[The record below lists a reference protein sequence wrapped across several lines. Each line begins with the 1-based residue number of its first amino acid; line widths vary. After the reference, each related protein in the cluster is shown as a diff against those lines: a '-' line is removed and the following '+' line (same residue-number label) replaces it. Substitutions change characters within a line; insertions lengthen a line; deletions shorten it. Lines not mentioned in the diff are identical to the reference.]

1 MKKRFFFILS
11 IVLLLGKVYAQ
22 QDKDTI
28 SYPDGRYYYIPLDTV
43 RANVPPYGYGYQVVV
58 APGYVGNLQYKV
70 IQPLRIYGIAVT
82 PTTSTNGPVFLRAI
96 GGDTLRYEPDPPD
109 VDSSTLDLYAVLIQ
123 KEDSQFVHV
132 DSVKWHRRSP
142 DKYFRYTTTYTDT
155 VAMGLIQDTVVP
167 VYEFFFDTPHF
178 VHDSF
183 YVGFRSDYVR
193 SPNFDPAIS
202 VYEHYPQQW
211 AWELQGMAVQVP
223 SNPPSENFSETYF
236 QTWYNEGWAV
246 NRFGQRPL
254 VRFPPFWGG
263 IFPIIVPPDTDAVVG
278 IPVWGFHRGED
289 YEGYPVFEWTQTEGQ
304 ELYEVA
310 YGRAD
315 QDPHDYRVVQ
325 TTYPWLILRDST
337 LDSTVVYA
345 AQCRSRRHHAC
356 AIHDT
361 LVWSAWTDT
370 VEFYTGRY
378 RPGSAPTEG
387 IAEAVG
393 GTVFTLSPNPAKDG
407 VRLEVAAEGFRGG
420 VLAVADAAGREVLRR
435 ELKASERV
443 CEFRVAD
450 LPAGTYFVTL
460 ATKDGTSTRKLVVE

>member
-1 MKKRFFFILS
+1 MKKI
-11 IVLLLGKVYAQ
+11 LLLMLVVMGVEMAHAQ
-22 QDKDTI
+22 QDKDTL
-28 SYPDGRYYYIPLDTV
+28 SYPDWRYYYPPLDTQYTFISDN
-43 RANVPPYGYGYQVVV
+43 AYTPIS
-58 APGYVGNLQYKV
+58 APGYLGNLQYKV
-70 IQPLRIYGIAVT
+70 IQPLKIYGIAVT
-82 PTTSTNGPVFLRAI
+82 PTTGTNGPVFYRALF
-96 GGDTLRYEPDPPD
+96 GDTNRYEPDPPN
-109 VDSSTLDLYAVLIQ
+109 VDSSILDLYAVLIQ
-123 KEDSQFVHV
+123 QEDSQFVHV

-142 DKYFRYTTTYTDT
+142 DKYFRYIRTASVTHPATEDT
-155 VAMGLIQDTVVP
+155 IVP

-193 SPNFDPAIS
+193 SPNFDPEIS
-202 VYEHYPQQW
+202 VYDHYPQQW
-211 AWELQGMAVQVP
+211 VWRIQVMALI
-223 SNPPSENFSETYF
+223 PPAPVSDAYAPYLR
-236 QTWYNEGWAV
+236 TWYNEGWAV
-246 NRFGQRPL
+246 NRLEQRPL
-254 VRFPPFWGG
+254 IKEQMMWGG
-263 IFPIIVPPDTDAVVG
+263 IFPILVPPDTDAVVG
-278 IPVWGFHRGED
+278 LPVWGFHRGED
-289 YEGYPVFEWTQTEGQ
+289 YEGWPVFEWSQTEGQ

-393 GTVFTLSPNPAKDG
+393 GTAFTLSPNPAKDG

-460 ATKDGTSTRKLVVE
+460 ATKEGTSTRKLVVE

>member
-1 MKKRFFFILS
+1 M
-11 IVLLLGKVYAQ
+11 
-22 QDKDTI
+22 
-28 SYPDGRYYYIPLDTV
+28 
-43 RANVPPYGYGYQVVV
+43 
-58 APGYVGNLQYKV
+58 
-70 IQPLRIYGIAVT
+70 
-82 PTTSTNGPVFLRAI
+82 
-96 GGDTLRYEPDPPD
+96 
-109 VDSSTLDLYAVLIQ
+109 DSSTLDLYAVLIQ

-142 DKYFRYTTTYTDT
+142 DKYFKYSSTYTT
-155 VAMGLIQDTVVP
+155 GFIQDTVAP

-193 SPNFDPAIS
+193 SPNYDPSIFI
-202 VYEHYPQQW
+202 YNPYPQQW
-211 AWELQGMAVQVP
+211 AWDIQGMVVQVP
-223 SNPPSENFSETYF
+223 DNPSENFYETYF
-236 QTWYNEGWAV
+236 RTWYNEGWVV
-246 NRFGQRPL
+246 NRLGHSPL
-254 VRFPPFWGG
+254 YRSVTLWGG

-278 IPVWGFHRGED
+278 LPVWGFHRGED
-289 YEGYPVFEWTQTEGQ
+289 YDGWPVFEWSRTEGQ

-315 QDPHDYRVVQ
+315 QDPHDYHVVG

-345 AQCRSRRHHAC
+345 AQCRSRHHHAC

-361 LVWSAWTDT
+361 LVWSGWTDT

-378 RPGSAPTEG
+378 RPGSAPTEA

-393 GTVFTLSPNPAKDG
+393 GTSFTLSPNPARES
-407 VRLEVAAEGFRGG
+407 VRCEVDAEGFRGG
-420 VLAVADAAGREVLRR
+420 VLIVADAAGREVMRK
-435 ELKASERV
+435 ELKTSERV
-443 CEFRVAD
+443 SELRVAV

-460 ATKDGTSTRKLVVE
+460 TTKESSSTQKLIVE

>member
-1 MKKRFFFILS
+1 MKRLLLTIIS
-11 IVLLLGKVYAQ
+11 VVLLSGMMYAQ

-28 SYPDGRYYYIPLDTV
+28 SYPDWRYYYIPLDTV
-43 RANVPPYGYGYQVVV
+43 RAIVPSSGYVYQLVT
-58 APGYVGNLQYKV
+58 APGYEGNLQYKV

-82 PTTSTNGPVFLRAI
+82 PTTSTNGPVFQRANPYH
-96 GGDTLRYEPDPPD
+96 DPPYEPDPPD

-202 VYEHYPQQW
+202 LDDHYPQQW
-211 AWELQGMAVQVP
+211 TWELQGMVVHVP

-246 NRFGQRPL
+246 NRLGHRPL
-254 VRFPPFWGG
+254 VRFPAFWGG

-315 QDPHDYRVVQ
+315 QNPASYMVVG
-325 TTYPWLILRDST
+325 TTNPWLILRDST

-345 AQCRSRRHHAC
+345 AQCRSRHHHAC
-356 AIHDT
+356 ALHDT

-387 IAEAVG
+387 IAEAG
-393 GTVFTLSPNPAKDG
+393 DRESFTLSPNPATG
-407 VRLEVAAEGFRGG
+407 SVHCVLEGETFPGG
-420 VLAVADAAGREVLRR
+420 VLTMTDAAGREVLRR
-435 ELKASERV
+435 ELAPQTRDFTFS
-443 CEFRVAD
+443 VAE

-460 ATKDGTSTRKLVVE
+460 ATAEGSSTKKLVIK

>member
-1 MKKRFFFILS
+1 MKKI
-11 IVLLLGKVYAQ
+11 LLLMLVVMGVEMAHAQ

-28 SYPDGRYYYIPLDTV
+28 SYPDGRYYHPPLDTSGYLFIEPEDDV
-43 RANVPPYGYGYQVVV
+43 IANYYA
-58 APGYVGNLQYKV
+58 APGYLGNIQYV
-70 IQPLRIYGIAVT
+70 AIQPLRIYGIAVT
-82 PTTSTNGPVFLRAI
+82 SRHEGPLFFRTYYNSTQYSPI
-96 GGDTLRYEPDPPD
+96 PPD
-109 VDSSTLDLYAVLIQ
+109 VDSSTVDLYAVLVQ
-123 KEDSQFVHV
+123 KEGPDSCVARHV
-132 DSVKWHRRSP
+132 DSVKWHPRPP
-142 DKYFRYTTTYTDT
+142 DRYYYYEARQPANTLNPPYYY
-155 VAMGLIQDTVVP
+155 AP
-167 VYEFFFDTPHF
+167 VYEFYFDTPR
-178 VHDSF
+178 VVMDTF
-183 YVGFRSDYVR
+183 YVGFRSDYVM
-193 SPNFDPAIS
+193 PPEFDPLLHHDS
-202 VYEHYPQQW
+202 EWVRYYPQQW
-211 AWELQGMAVQVP
+211 VWSIMYLFGTSITNGRNEYV
-223 SNPPSENFSETYF
+223 
-236 QTWYNEGWAV
+236 EGWRRTAISSCIEKT
-246 NRFGQRPL
+246 PYA
-254 VRFPPFWGG
+254 WGG
-263 IFPIIVPPDTDAVVG
+263 IFPILVPPDTDAVVG
-278 IPVWGFHRGED
+278 LPVWGFHRGED
-289 YEGYPVFEWTQTEGQ
+289 YEGWPVFEWSQTEGQ

-315 QDPHDYRVVQ
+315 QDPHDFRVVR

-387 IAEAVG
+387 IAEVVG
-393 GTVFTLSPNPAKDG
+393 GTAFTLSPNPAKDG

-420 VLAVADAAGREVLRR
+420 VLAVSDAAGREVLRR

>member
-1 MKKRFFFILS
+1 MAH
-11 IVLLLGKVYAQ
+11 AQ
-22 QDKDTI
+22 QDKDTL
-28 SYPDGRYYYIPLDTV
+28 SYPDWRYYYSPFDTTN
-43 RANVPPYGYGYQVVV
+43 NVIYTNFTEIS
-58 APGYVGNLQYKV
+58 APGYWGNLQYKV
-70 IQPLRIYGIAVT
+70 VQPLRIYGIAVT
-82 PTTSTNGPVFLRAI
+82 PDADYPEPVFWRSFYN
-96 GGDTLRYEPDPPD
+96 DSRYEPDPPD
-109 VDSSTLDLYAVLIQ
+109 VDSSTLDFYAVLIQ
-123 KEDSQFVHV
+123 QEDSLFVHV
-132 DSVKWHRRSP
+132 DSVKWHRREP
-142 DKYFRYTTTYTDT
+142 DKYFRYRSTSTTAPRPQ
-155 VAMGLIQDTVVP
+155 VVVP
-167 VYEFFFDTPHF
+167 VYEFFFDTPHY

-193 SPNFDPAIS
+193 SPNYDPAIS
-202 VYEHYPQQW
+202 PYEHFPQQW
-211 AWELQGMAVQVP
+211 VWCLKGLTHIGSTSYIQ
-223 SNPPSENFSETYF
+223 S
-236 QTWYNEGWAV
+236 WYNEGWAV
-246 NRFGQRPL
+246 GRLSQTQLTRLGAR
-254 VRFPPFWGG
+254 WGG
-263 IFPIIVPPDTDAVVG
+263 IFPILVPPDTDAVVG
-278 IPVWGFHRGED
+278 LPVWGFHRGED
-289 YEGYPVFEWTQTEGQ
+289 YEGWPVFEWSQTEGQ

-315 QDPHDYRVVQ
+315 QDPHDYRVVR

-460 ATKDGTSTRKLVVE
+460 TTKEGTSTRKLVVE